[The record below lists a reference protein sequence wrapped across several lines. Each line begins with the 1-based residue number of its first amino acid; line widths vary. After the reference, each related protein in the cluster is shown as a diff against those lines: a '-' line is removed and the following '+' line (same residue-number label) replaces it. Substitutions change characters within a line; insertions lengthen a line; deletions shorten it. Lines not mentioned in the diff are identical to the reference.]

1 MAERAILMR
10 IGLILNWELQNIMV
24 FFNKLLVAGAV
35 AVSLSAVASAQER
48 IVSVGGDVTE
58 VIYELGLGDKIVA
71 VDTTSLYPL
80 SALALPK
87 VGYVRQL
94 SAEGVLS
101 VEPDMIIVSGAAGPI
116 GAVEQLRAS
125 GVKMVEM
132 ETSYSIEA
140 TLEKTRMIAEAL
152 GVEQEGEV
160 LVDKVEASW
169 AEASAKIEALEFE
182 PTVLFFTAVSDGA
195 PRAAGVETAAQGVID
210 MIGGINVFGDY
221 SGYKPLSLEAAVAA
235 DPDIILVM
243 AHNAIELGGKDK
255 VVNHPALSLT
265 TAAQSGNVFLIDA
278 ARVMQFGPRTPE
290 AAADLA
296 VEIKE
301 NMVANGS

>member
-1 MAERAILMR
+1 MSSFTRLFATA
-10 IGLILNWELQNIMV
+10 
-24 FFNKLLVAGAV
+24 AV
-35 AVSLSAVASAQER
+35 AVALYPISSAQER

-58 VIYELGLGDKIVA
+58 VIFELGLGDRIVA
-71 VDTTSLYPL
+71 VDTTSVYPL
-80 SALALPK
+80 PALALPK

-101 VEPDMIIVSGAAGPI
+101 VEPDMIIISGAAGPI

-125 GVKMVEM
+125 GVDMVEM
-132 ETSYSIEA
+132 EPSYSIDA
-140 TLEKTRMIAEAL
+140 TLEKTRIIAEAL
-152 GVEQEGEV
+152 GVEQKGES
-160 LVDKVEASW
+160 LVSEVQASW
-169 AEASAKIEALEFE
+169 AEASEKIEALEFE
-182 PTVLFFTAVSDGA
+182 PTVLFFTAVGDGA

-243 AHNAIELGGKDK
+243 AHNALALGGKDK

-265 TAAQSGNVFLIDA
+265 TAAQSGNVFLVDA
-278 ARVMQFGPRTPE
+278 TRVMQFGPRTPE

-296 VEIKE
+296 EDIKE
-301 NMVANGS
+301 NMVRNGS